1 MRAFYALA
9 LLPVLVLPA
18 SAEPLID
25 LVILADES
33 GSMSPGGFQEEMD
46 FAAQAADGLTFGPTD
61 AAASL
66 LLYGATS
73 RVIIDLTTNKMNFI
87 NAVNNAQY
95 AQAPDTDM
103 ASGLT
108 LAQSQFTTHGRAN
121 AIKILALVGDGMP
134 DLNNSNIVPTLN
146 ALAAAGVH
154 VFSIAGGVDPHRA
167 FMESLLRNDGE
178 FLRLEP
184 NPAAAFIDAI
194 EAAAPT
200 GDYNSD
206 GIVNS
211 ADYTIWRNTRGST
224 TDLRANGNDANDL
237 IDMADYEFWKQNF
250 GRTNSTAAAVAI
262 PEPAAIALAALV
274 ILFVFPR
281 FHRGVPNPV

>member
-9 LLPVLVLPA
+9 LLPVLALTA
-18 SAEPLID
+18 SGEPLFD

-33 GSMSPGGFQEEMD
+33 GSMSPEGFQEEKD
-46 FAAQAADGLTFGPTD
+46 FATETAAGLTFGPTD

-66 LLYGATS
+66 LLYGATPRS
-73 RVIIDLTTNKMNFI
+73 IIDLTTNKASFL
-87 NAVNNAQY
+87 NAVNNAHY
-95 AQAPDTDM
+95 AQAPDTDL
-103 ASGLT
+103 AAGLT
-108 LAQSQFTTHGRAN
+108 LALDQFTTHGRAG
-121 AIKILALVGDGMP
+121 AHKILALLGDGRP
-134 DLNNSNIVPTLN
+134 DLNNSGIAPRLDE
-146 ALAAAGVH
+146 LAAAGVH
-154 VFSIAGGVDPHRA
+154 VFSIVGGVDPNLA

-194 EAAAPT
+194 EATTPT

-206 GIVNS
+206 GIVNI
-211 ADYTIWRNTRGST
+211 ADYTIWRDTRGST

-250 GRTNSTAAAVAI
+250 GRTNSTAAASVI
-262 PEPAAIALAALV
+262 PEPAAIALAALA
-274 ILFVFPR
+274 ILLVFPR
-281 FHRGVPNPV
+281 FDRGVPNPV